1 MSILRLSLQKFSAF
15 QEAQFDFSPGIN
27 VLIGANSTGKSH
39 LLKLLYTAHRVA
51 EESHAGTQQM
61 GPDRYGMRLAEKLAG
76 VFKPEDA
83 QIGRLVHRQRGRGTA
98 EVALETSEGGL
109 GFALSSLGKL
119 TMRNRRWTPS
129 TPAVFLPSREVLA
142 MYEGFVA
149 AYEARELSFD
159 ETYYDTCKAL
169 SASQL
174 RGPRGERAAQL
185 LEPIEQALGGKVRLV
200 GNRFHV
206 LLGNGEFEAHMVAE
220 GLRKVASVAH
230 LIANGSLVENGVLFW
245 DEPEANLNPRLIV
258 QVVDFLQAF
267 ARRGVQV
274 FLASHDYLLT
284 HKLSLAAEYPAPEG
298 AVDMRFF
305 SLYRSDERAAQVESA
320 STLAGLEHN
329 PILQEFARHYDAEAD
344 AFARSVEAQEPTD
357 PRG

>member
-1 MSILRLSLQKFSAF
+1 MS
-15 QEAQFDFSPGIN
+15 
-27 VLIGANSTGKSH
+27 
-39 LLKLLYTAHRVA
+39 
-51 EESHAGTQQM
+51 
-61 GPDRYGMRLAEKLAG
+61 DRDWVPA
-76 VFKPEDA
+76 
-83 QIGRLVHRQRGRGTA
+83 
-98 EVALETSEGGL
+98 
-109 GFALSSLGKL
+109 
-119 TMRNRRWTPS
+119 TPS
-129 TPAVFLPSREVLA
+129 VFLPSREVLA

-174 RGPRGERAAQL
+174 RGPRGERAAELQ
-185 LEPIEQALGGKVRLV
+185 EPIEKALGGRVRLV

-206 LLGNGEFEAHMVAE
+206 VLEEGDFEAHLVAE

-245 DEPEANLNPRLIV
+245 DEPEANLNPRLIT

-284 HKLSLAAEYPAPEG
+284 QKLSLAAEYPGPQGAVKMKFFSLFRDDEG
-298 AVDMRFF
+298 AV
-305 SLYRSDERAAQVESA
+305 QVEKA
-320 STLAGLEHN
+320 RTLAGLEHN
-329 PILQEFARHYDAEAD
+329 PILQEFARHYDAEAT
-344 AFARSVEAQEPTD
+344 AFARSASEEAGEPEE
-357 PRG
+357 PAQ